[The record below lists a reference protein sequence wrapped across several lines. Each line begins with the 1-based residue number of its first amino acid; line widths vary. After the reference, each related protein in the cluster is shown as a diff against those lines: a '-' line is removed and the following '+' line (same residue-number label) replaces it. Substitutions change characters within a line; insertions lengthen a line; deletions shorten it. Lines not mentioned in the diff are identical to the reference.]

1 MKKIADFLVKTRYI
15 LLAVFLLFAAASF
28 FLMDKVNINYEMSK
42 YLPDSSR
49 MKEGTDILAEEFPDM
64 TEPSGVRVMFDNLS
78 DTQKLNVKT
87 QLEAIKYVDSVTYE
101 PDSIYY
107 NKDNHTLY
115 ILESKY
121 DYSTDEFKS
130 ILTTLDEDFIDSYDA
145 VYSSNEA
152 GSGALPTYIVAGA
165 VAILMVILI
174 LMSNSWIEPFLFLFS
189 IGLAILINMGT
200 NVFLPS
206 VSNTTHSITSIL
218 QLVLAM
224 DYSIILSN
232 RYRQERK
239 RLAANFSSTAVTA
252 QTDTQTTA
260 AHPADA
266 GKTIAG
272 MQDVDPREAM
282 RNAIRSAIPSVC
294 SSSLTTIVGLLSL
307 CFMNFKIGADLGV
320 VLAKGVF
327 ISLLCVFTVLPGLI
341 ILFDK
346 LIKKTAKKSL
356 TVPTG
361 GLARFEFSARIV
373 IAILF
378 IFVFAGVFI
387 AKGNAK
393 ITYGSPANQ
402 DAVNKVFPR
411 DNRFVLLYSNS
422 DEDKMEDMVEIM
434 SAKDGVTAVNTY
446 SNTLGSRMDADT
458 MFAYISSMM
467 GLDGSESGSSPLGD
481 FTLDAQMVRF
491 LYYDHYSSRSDERL
505 TLEEFIGF
513 VNSAILSNP
522 LYASQLDEASLK
534 ALKEFG
540 PLCSKAALTSDRT
553 SKELSE
559 MFGVGEDSLKLLM
572 KYLGVN
578 TISIVELLEGLQRT
592 EVTVALNLS
601 GALSQKDKDTI
612 VFYKSIVDSIM
623 SDKTYSS
630 SEMAYMLL
638 LISDRAA
645 NPSSTAIPQVDEK
658 TKKYTDLVYEL
669 CFSDR
674 NYKSSW
680 KMTLEELFDHVLSS
694 ETFDMFLD
702 DDTRKILTAV
712 KFGLVSGK
720 SQLVGKNYSL
730 FVMNTIL
737 VDGEDESMD
746 FTKELDEL
754 CKSKLDGNYYL
765 IGSSPMAV
773 EMSRTFKSEMNKIT
787 LITAAAIFIVVL
799 ITFRNF
805 LVPLILVL
813 LIQCSVYITMFM
825 MSVMGADMNYL
836 ALLIVQSL
844 LMGATIDYAIVFTN
858 FYIEKRV
865 EKGKKKEALISAYKA
880 SIRTI
885 LTSGMIMIFI
895 TWIMGY
901 VFEDP
906 STGQI
911 CHIISIGV
919 ACALVMILFF
929 LPGMLTAFDRL
940 IVPRRAFELPE
951 LPAPAAASLLT
962 KTADPAALPKS
973 DDPAGLP
980 APSDEPQ
987 DNSTDQP

>member
-121 DYSTDEFKS
+121 DYNTDEFKS

-239 RLAANFSSTAVTA
+239 RLSANFSSTAVAA
-252 QTDTQTTA
+252 QPDPQTA
-260 AHPADA
+260 AAQPADA

-307 CFMNFKIGADLGV
+307 CFMNFKIGTDLGV

-505 TLEEFIGF
+505 TLEE
-513 VNSAILSNP
+513 
-522 LYASQLDEASLK
+522 
-534 ALKEFG
+534 EFG

-658 TKKYTDLVYEL
+658 ENKYTDLVYEL

-813 LIQCSVYITMFM
+813 LIQCSVYITMFV

-929 LPGMLTAFDRL
+929 LPGMLTACDRL

-980 APSDEPQ
+980 APSDELQ

>member
-121 DYSTDEFKS
+121 DYNTDEFKS
-130 ILTTLDEDFIDSYDA
+130 ILATLDEDFIDSYDA

-239 RLAANFSSTAVTA
+239 RLAANFSSTAVAA
-252 QTDTQTTA
+252 QTDPQTAA

-513 VNSAILSNP
+513 VNSAILSI
-522 LYASQLDEASLK
+522 LS
-534 ALKEFG
+534 
-540 PLCSKAALTSDRT
+540 AARP
-553 SKELSE
+553 
-559 MFGVGEDSLKLLM
+559 
-572 KYLGVN
+572 
-578 TISIVELLEGLQRT
+578 
-592 EVTVALNLS
+592 
-601 GALSQKDKDTI
+601 LSQVTGPPR
-612 VFYKSIVDSIM
+612 SCRRCS
-623 SDKTYSS
+623 
-630 SEMAYMLL
+630 ALA
-638 LISDRAA
+638 R
-645 NPSSTAIPQVDEK
+645 TA
-658 TKKYTDLVYEL
+658 
-669 CFSDR
+669 
-674 NYKSSW
+674 
-680 KMTLEELFDHVLSS
+680 
-694 ETFDMFLD
+694 
-702 DDTRKILTAV
+702 
-712 KFGLVSGK
+712 
-720 SQLVGKNYSL
+720 
-730 FVMNTIL
+730 
-737 VDGEDESMD
+737 
-746 FTKELDEL
+746 
-754 CKSKLDGNYYL
+754 
-765 IGSSPMAV
+765 
-773 EMSRTFKSEMNKIT
+773 
-787 LITAAAIFIVVL
+787 
-799 ITFRNF
+799 
-805 LVPLILVL
+805 
-813 LIQCSVYITMFM
+813 
-825 MSVMGADMNYL
+825 
-836 ALLIVQSL
+836 
-844 LMGATIDYAIVFTN
+844 
-858 FYIEKRV
+858 
-865 EKGKKKEALISAYKA
+865 
-880 SIRTI
+880 
-885 LTSGMIMIFI
+885 
-895 TWIMGY
+895 
-901 VFEDP
+901 
-906 STGQI
+906 
-911 CHIISIGV
+911 
-919 ACALVMILFF
+919 
-929 LPGMLTAFDRL
+929 
-940 IVPRRAFELPE
+940 
-951 LPAPAAASLLT
+951 
-962 KTADPAALPKS
+962 
-973 DDPAGLP
+973 
-980 APSDEPQ
+980 
-987 DNSTDQP
+987 

>member
-1 MKKIADFLVKTRYI
+1 MVRSDGVDHLRNFAHLASDFR
-15 LLAVFLLFAAASF
+15 
-28 FLMDKVNINYEMSK
+28 
-42 YLPDSSR
+42 
-49 MKEGTDILAEEFPDM
+49 
-64 TEPSGVRVMFDNLS
+64 
-78 DTQKLNVKT
+78 
-87 QLEAIKYVDSVTYE
+87 
-101 PDSIYY
+101 
-107 NKDNHTLY
+107 
-115 ILESKY
+115 
-121 DYSTDEFKS
+121 
-130 ILTTLDEDFIDSYDA
+130 
-145 VYSSNEA
+145 
-152 GSGALPTYIVAGA
+152 
-165 VAILMVILI
+165 
-174 LMSNSWIEPFLFLFS
+174 
-189 IGLAILINMGT
+189 
-200 NVFLPS
+200 
-206 VSNTTHSITSIL
+206 
-218 QLVLAM
+218 
-224 DYSIILSN
+224 
-232 RYRQERK
+232 
-239 RLAANFSSTAVTA
+239 
-252 QTDTQTTA
+252 
-260 AHPADA
+260 
-266 GKTIAG
+266 
-272 MQDVDPREAM
+272 
-282 RNAIRSAIPSVC
+282 
-294 SSSLTTIVGLLSL
+294 
-307 CFMNFKIGADLGV
+307 ADLGV

-378 IFVFAGVFI
+378 IFVF
-387 AKGNAK
+387 
-393 ITYGSPANQ
+393 NQ

-434 SAKDGVTAVNTY
+434 STKDGVTAVNTY

-458 MFAYISSMM
+458 MFGYISSMM
-467 GLDGSESGSSPLGD
+467 GLDGSESSSSPLGD

-553 SKELSE
+553 PAEISA
-559 MFGVGEDSLKLLM
+559 MFGIDQDALKLLM
-572 KYLGVN
+572 TYLNVN
-578 TISIVELLEGLQRT
+578 TISIVELLEGLQRS
-592 EVTVALNLS
+592 EVQF
-601 GALSQKDKDTI
+601 ALSLSNALGQKEKDTI
-612 VFYKSIVDSIM
+612 SFYKSIVDSIM
-623 SDKTYSS
+623 SEKTYTS

-645 NPSSTAIPQVDEK
+645 NPSSTAIPNVDDK

-669 CFSDR
+669 YFSDK

-680 KMTLEELFDHVLSS
+680 KMTIEELFNHVLES
-694 ETFDMFLD
+694 ETFDIFLD
-702 DDTRKILTAV
+702 DDTRTILNAV
-712 KFGLVSGK
+712 RIGLLSGK
-720 SQLVGKNYSL
+720 SQLIGKDHSL

-737 VDGEDESMD
+737 VDGEDESMN

-754 CKSKLDGNYYL
+754 CSEKLDGEYYL
-765 IGSSPMAV
+765 IGSTPMAV
-773 EMSRTFKSEMNKIT
+773 EMSKSFKSELNKIT
-787 LITAAAIFIVVL
+787 LITAIAIFIVVL
-799 ITFRNF
+799 VTFRNIMI
-805 LVPLILVL
+805 PLILVL
-813 LIQCSVYITMFM
+813 LIQCSVYITMFV

-858 FYIEKRV
+858 FYIEKRLDR
-865 EKGKKKEALISAYKA
+865 GKKEALISTYKA

-885 LTSGMIMIFI
+885 LTSGMIMVFI

-906 STGQI
+906 SVGQI

-919 ACALVMILFF
+919 ACALVMILLF
-929 LPGMLTAFDRL
+929 LPAILAACDRV
-940 IVPRRAFELPE
+940 IVPKRA
-951 LPAPAAASLLT
+951 
-962 KTADPAALPKS
+962 
-973 DDPAGLP
+973 
-980 APSDEPQ
+980 
-987 DNSTDQP
+987 STDQP